1 MESNKVSK
9 SRVKLFNNVYKD
21 MQSKIKVVLKK
32 TQCKSFEI
40 TKAEQLKVF
49 SEQMD
54 KYKNLFDSKDVELLK
69 KVDLLSQFFKDK
81 PTLSSVNKESV
92 WQFIQALYSL
102 SSGVKKELVKQP
114 EPLDLT
120 KLGTLV
126 NNLMSDDSNGFG
138 NLVKDISSKLE
149 GTLGDKNLDQTKILQ
164 DLMAGKTESGGINC
178 GVIISQASKTL
189 KEKVDLGEIDVSKM
203 AEVANGLAGELNL
216 NKNS

>member
-1 MESNKVSK
+1 
-9 SRVKLFNNVYKD
+9 
-21 MQSKIKVVLKK
+21 
-32 TQCKSFEI
+32 
-40 TKAEQLKVF
+40 
-49 SEQMD
+49 MD

-164 DLMAGKTESGGINC
+164 DLMAGKTESGGINF
-178 GVIISQASKTL
+178 GEIISQASKTL